1 MSPSALGSS
10 GSGFQSRDLIQL
22 VMMSNLFNA
31 NNASRT
37 AADLFRQVGAY
48 VLARSVDLPWHRYLP
63 AAYAHLRSLLLGR
76 GRDAAETTAAEPSE
90 DPPSKSSTVC
100 VRRQWVI
107 DNAAAGTTAPAAP
120 RDAGVLHAK
129 SDGKANAH
137 ADALLWYIKKN
148 TDALRA
154 VDLIRSVEVPAEIS
168 PMGQIAPGITCSIAL
183 HSPDGCTREAIITLT
198 SERLSVDSIMVFIE
212 DCCKKHQ
219 AAVNSVLKDR
229 LWVFD
234 QSPHPGYRRRSTL
247 FNMRP
252 FDSTRSLDNVFL
264 ADGIERVL
272 HERVRFFSERKDW
285 YLTNGIPHTLG
296 LLLWGPPGTGK
307 TSTAKSIANSCGRH
321 IFNVR
326 LNLVHSSEALMS
338 IFTEEDVDLTDG
350 STVTVPLDRRLY
362 LLEDIDCMSDAVLRR
377 DAKLLQR
384 PREDQAEEAGQQQQ
398 QQQQQEPDNKASLTL
413 SDILNTLDGVVETSG
428 RMMVLT
434 SNMPDVLDEAL
445 LRPGR
450 IDLRLQVGKM
460 DPGALGRMVA
470 AYCGPASTAEVAAR
484 DDAIF
489 SACDNMMTP
498 AEASSTLLSVG
509 LKRKAALDELHQLS
523 IKRRALG
530 I

>member
-1 MSPSALGSS
+1 MSASALGSS

-22 VMMSNLFNA
+22 VMMSNLFNG

-76 GRDAAETTAAEPSE
+76 SREGAETTPAAEPVE
-90 DPPSKSSTVC
+90 EPPSKSSTVC

-107 DNAAAGTTAPAAP
+107 NKANAGTTAPAGP
-120 RDAGVLHAK
+120 SDAGVLHTK

-148 TDALRA
+148 TGALRA

-234 QSPHPGYRRRSTL
+234 QSPHPGYRRRSPL

-350 STVTVPLDRRLY
+350 NTVTVPLDRRLY

-384 PREDQAEEAGQQQQ
+384 PMEDQAEEAGQLQHDQYKK
-398 QQQQQEPDNKASLTL
+398 PPLTL

-460 DPGALGRMVA
+460 DQGALGRMVA

-509 LKRKAALDELHQLS
+509 LKRKAALHELHQLS
-523 IKRRALG
+523 TKRRAVG
-530 I
+530 N